1 MNIEFG
7 LNSDL
12 IETKIDKKKKKRRD
26 ETKEIMMIGNSMD
39 LGELKSKYM

>member
-12 IETKIDKKKKKRRD
+12 IETKIDKKKKRRD

>member
-12 IETKIDKKKKKRRD
+12 IETKIDKKKRRD